1 MHRIP
6 GTALSLWYDLQ
17 QVLGGSFTARASG
30 LLTPEFA
37 LFSPDGQEFGRL
49 RLRGPWA
56 AEFRSGDYSAVLE
69 SSDGLYRMVVSS
81 GEAVV
86 VVAATTNGRPNG
98 ELETSCGGRTYGAR
112 VNLLRNLAIA
122 SYSDGGGAVRLS
134 GGPTGRSYEAVFST
148 GDGCTLPIGIL
159 LLWYVAANRRR
170 AYRIGSP
177 AGGGRM

>member
-6 GTALSLWYDLQ
+6 GTTLSRWYDLQ

-30 LLTPEFA
+30 LLAPEFA
-37 LFSPDGQEFGRL
+37 LFGSDGQEFGRL
-49 RLRGPWA
+49 RLLEPWA
-56 AEFRSGDYSAVLE
+56 AEFRSGHYSAALK
-69 SSDGLYRMVVSS
+69 SSEGLYQMVASS
-81 GEAVV
+81 GETVV
-86 VVAATTNGRPNG
+86 VATTNGRPNG

-112 VNLLRNLAIA
+112 VNLLRNLTIA
-122 SYSDGGGAVRLS
+122 SYPDGGRVVCLS
-134 GGPTGRSYEAVFST
+134 GGLTGRSYEAIFST
-148 GDGCTLPIGIL
+148 ENGCTLPIGIL